1 VFPETDAGR
10 EEYLKIANAQLDRAK
25 AKLPAFFSVMPKYE
39 TVVRREP
46 AFSEVPGGAAHAS
59 RAAPDGSKPGIVY
72 VHLATVNSFPKPQI
86 PALICHEGIPGH
98 LFQGDIMLRQTG
110 VPKFRTAYRYAAF
123 GEGWG
128 LYSEALCAEMGVY
141 EDPLQDFARLELEL
155 WRAVRLVDD
164 TGIHALGWTEDEAVK
179 YAKDNTWSDDNFI
192 HAEVRRFILNP
203 GQACAYKIGQLT
215 IVRLRDEA
223 KKELGDK
230 FDIRAFNDLVIGGG
244 ALPLPIFER
253 RVHAWI
259 DAQKAE
265 RSKG

>member
-1 VFPETDAGR
+1 
-10 EEYLKIANAQLDRAK
+10 
-25 AKLPAFFSVMPKYE
+25 
-39 TVVRREP
+39 
-46 AFSEVPGGAAHAS
+46 
-59 RAAPDGSKPGIVY
+59 
-72 VHLATVNSFPKPQI
+72 VNSFPKPQI

-110 VPKFRTAYRYAAF
+110 VPKFRTAYGYAAF

-128 LYSEALCAEMGVY
+128 LYSEALCAEMRVY

-164 TGIHALGWTEDEAVK
+164 TGIHALGWTEEEAVR

-223 KKELGDK
+223 KKELGEK
-230 FDIRAFNDLVIGGG
+230 FDIRTFNDLVIGGG
-244 ALPLPIFER
+244 SLPLPIFEQ
-253 RVHAWI
+253 RVRAWI
-259 DAQKAE
+259 DVRKTQPPSPARKLA
-265 RSKG
+265 SAGIDD